1 VRASAAVVA
10 DAGPDGRT
18 RLPVLRSVAPLVLR
32 PTAAG
37 LYLAAGAAGPLGGD
51 DLELSIAVGPHAA
64 LTLRTVGATVALPG
78 PGESRLTLRI
88 SVAAGGRLAVLPEP
102 TVVANGARHVART
115 YAEVEDGGELTVREE
130 VVLGRY
136 GEGGGSWS
144 GLLHADVAGRPLL
157 RHRLDLAGTP
167 RPGSLLGAR
176 AVGTVLHVG
185 PRWSDVPAGADPD
198 RAVLPLAGPG
208 VLHTAMAGEAA
219 TLRALLDRAVRPG

>member
-10 DAGPDGRT
+10 DRGPDGRT

-51 DLELSIAVGPHAA
+51 DLELSVVVGPHAT

-88 SVAAGGRLAVLPEP
+88 AVAAGGRLDLLPEP
-102 TVVANGARHVART
+102 TVVADRARHVTRT
-115 YAEVEDGGELTVREE
+115 YAEVADGGELTLREE

-136 GEGGGSWS
+136 GEAGGAWS
-144 GLLHADVAGRPLL
+144 GLLHADAGGRPLL

-167 RPGSLLGAR
+167 RDGSLLGAR
-176 AVGTVLHVG
+176 AVGTVLQVG
-185 PRWSDVPAGADPD
+185 PQWTDAGAYADQD
-198 RAVLPLAGPG
+198 RATLPLAGPG
-208 VLHTAMAGEAA
+208 ILHTALAGDAA
-219 TLRALLDRAVRPG
+219 TLRGLLDRAVQPG